1 MISQSNQSTA
11 ARKKRIS
18 KKERV
23 KEMKDNQYLNIENFE
38 LENDEEHSFGISQE
52 PNGIFKGTFD
62 IPRSRNSSDGEPIS
76 SE

>member
-1 MISQSNQSTA
+1 M
-11 ARKKRIS
+11 R
-18 KKERV
+18 
-23 KEMKDNQYLNIENFE
+23 DNQYLNIENFE

-52 PNGIFKGTFD
+52 PNSIFKGTFD

>member
-1 MISQSNQSTA
+1 ML
-11 ARKKRIS
+11 
-18 KKERV
+18 
-23 KEMKDNQYLNIENFE
+23 KDNHYLNIENFE

-52 PNGIFKGTFD
+52 HNNIVKGTFE